1 MNWRGS
7 NKGFRV
13 IIIIDGYNL
22 LKQVMP
28 DEDIGEGQRERF
40 IKQLSEYAHKKKH
53 HVVLVF
59 DGGSYVRPTKEIKG
73 DVQIIYSGYHESADD
88 YIYRYVE
95 KHKSY
100 DMLLISSDRE
110 LRKKVAA
117 CAAVEAVHP
126 EEFYRLFLQKLCCT
140 PEQVR
145 VNKKSKSLKTS
156 QEENAE
162 VDALMA
168 EFSTL
173 KPMPKSEVSVHEFRE
188 KRPHRKSK
196 KERKLLTKIKK
207 L

>member
-1 MNWRGS
+1 M
-7 NKGFRV
+7 

-28 DEDIGEGQRERF
+28 GEVIGDHERERF
-40 IKQLSEYAHKKKH
+40 IQQLCEYARKKKH
-53 HVVLVF
+53 SVVLVF

-73 DVQIIYSGYHESADD
+73 NVQIVYSGHHESADD
-88 YIYRYVE
+88 YIHRYVE

-110 LRKKVAA
+110 LRRKVAA
-117 CAAVEAVHP
+117 CAAVEAIHP
-126 EEFYRLFLQKLCCT
+126 EEFYRLFLQELRRT
-140 PEQVR
+140 PEQAR
-145 VNKKSKSLKTS
+145 ESRKSKLLKTS
-156 QEENAE
+156 QEENTE

-168 EFSTL
+168 EFSAL
-173 KPMPKSEVSVHEFRE
+173 KPMQKGEDGIHDLRE
-188 KRPHRKSK
+188 KKLHQKSK